1 MVRSISAAS
10 QAKLDQNL
18 GTEPALIIEIQWVD
32 GGSIYKYA
40 DKNLGGTEGKILNV
54 SGLDNTVVVQSVQS
68 GTSSDSQAISVTLDE
83 VGYNVWSITDND
95 TIQKFVSMLDK
106 KTLVIADGH
115 HRYKTALKYAFSN
128 KFINLYA
135 KS

>member
-40 DKNLGGTEGKILNV
+40 DKNITGTEGKILNV
-54 SGLDNTVVVQSVQS
+54 KWFGQYRCSSERSVWYVQRF
-68 GTSSDSQAISVTLDE
+68 SS
-83 VGYNVWSITDND
+83 
-95 TIQKFVSMLDK
+95 
-106 KTLVIADGH
+106 H
-115 HRYKTALKYAFSN
+115 
-128 KFINLYA
+128 
-135 KS
+135 